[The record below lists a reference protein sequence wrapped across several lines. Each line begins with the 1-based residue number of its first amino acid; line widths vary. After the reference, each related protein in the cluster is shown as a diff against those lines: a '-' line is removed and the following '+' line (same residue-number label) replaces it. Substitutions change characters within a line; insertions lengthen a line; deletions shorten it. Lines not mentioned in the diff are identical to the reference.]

1 MPATA
6 AWLTDLH
13 LNFVTDREVSD
24 LAQRVRAADP
34 DVVLVGGDTAEAHT
48 IVPVLDDLST
58 RFGRPVYV
66 VLGNHDY
73 YQGSIADV
81 RAAVADLCRR
91 RTDLHWLPEAGVVEL
106 TPSTALVGHGGW
118 ADGRLGR
125 YDISPA
131 LLNDYLLIHEL
142 AGLTDAERLSR
153 LHALADDAA
162 ACFRHWLPQALA
174 RYPHVLL
181 LTHVPPFRDAAWY
194 AGKPSDDEHLPHFS
208 SKASG
213 DAILDAT
220 ASHPQSELT
229 VLCGHTHGGGEV
241 SIQPD
246 LHVIT
251 GPARYGAPT
260 IQRLLNIP

>member
-1 MPATA
+1 M
-6 AWLTDLH
+6 
-13 LNFVTDREVSD
+13 
-24 LAQRVRAADP
+24 
-34 DVVLVGGDTAEAHT
+34 
-48 IVPVLDDLST
+48 
-58 RFGRPVYV
+58 
-66 VLGNHDY
+66 
-73 YQGSIADV
+73 
-81 RAAVADLCRR
+81 
-91 RTDLHWLPEAGVVEL
+91 
-106 TPSTALVGHGGW
+106 
-118 ADGRLGR
+118 
-125 YDISPA
+125 
-131 LLNDYLLIHEL
+131 
-142 AGLTDAERLSR
+142 
-153 LHALADDAA
+153 ADDAA
-162 ACFRHWLPQALA
+162 VRFRHWLPQALA
-174 RYPHVLL
+174 RYPHVLF